1 MIINKSQVQSLKN
14 VGIYLPSLLFS
25 SDKFYVAISRVISR
39 NGLKILITDEDGKDI
54 DVTFNVVYTKV
65 FRKVM

>member
-1 MIINKSQVQSLKN
+1 MELHHFGYLMFCCVFILAMIINKSQVQSLKN

-39 NGLKILITDEDGKDI
+39 NGLKILITDEDD
-54 DVTFNVVYTKV
+54 
-65 FRKVM
+65 